1 MITALVTAFSFI
13 LAQEG
18 GGADAASGI
27 SSGNVQLIVYIVL
40 FVGIFYFLLIR
51 PGQKQRKVHQELV
64 DTLSKGDEVMTA
76 GGLYGTIT
84 RVQDDF
90 VMLQIASKTEV
101 KLARSSI
108 ARRDSAQDDSGE
120 SGLEAPEPQESDAPS
135 ESSAE

>member
-18 GGADAASGI
+18 GNGEAASGI

-76 GGLYGTIT
+76 GGLYGTVT

-108 ARRDSAQDDSGE
+108 ARRESGQDDSGE
-120 SGLEAPEPQESDAPS
+120 SGQEASELQESDSPS